1 MRILIKNVILKRR
14 KADIL
19 IEEGKI
25 SKIGK
30 NLNLRADEKI
40 DVKGEKAIIPGLIN
54 CHTHSAMILF
64 RGIAE
69 DLPLKDWL
77 EKEIWPREQK
87 LTEDDVYWGTKLA
100 ILEMIKSGT
109 TTFNEM
115 YWFEE
120 AQIQAIKEMG
130 IRAKIGLVMLDFL
143 PIGSKEKVEKL
154 YLKFSHSATRS
165 LDHLITFSIAPHAI
179 YTVSKENLIWAKNF
193 AKRHK
198 LLIHMHLSETE
209 KEVKDCLKKY
219 KMRPVEFL
227 EKIGFLNKNCVF
239 AHCVWLDDKEIEI
252 LEKRGCSLVYNPT
265 SNMKLASG
273 VFPWKKIKKRKINV
287 CLGTDGPASNNSLNL
302 FSEMKIGAIL
312 QKMENKD
319 PTIISAKEIFQMA
332 TKNGAKALRINAG
345 EIKVGKLADLVLI
358 DLNKI
363 EMFPNYDL
371 ISNLVYSDAKNCISE
386 VICNGKILMREG
398 KIEGEEK
405 ILKIAKFKLQKAK
418 WRK

>member
-1 MRILIKNVILKRR
+1 MNKERILIKNVILNKQ
-14 KADIL
+14 KVDIL
-19 IEEGKI
+19 IEGNQI
-25 SKIGK
+25 SRIGK
-30 NLNLRADEKI
+30 NLNLKAKEKI
-40 DVKGEKAIIPGLIN
+40 EGKGEKAVIPGLIN

-64 RGIAE
+64 RGLAE

-87 LTEDDVYWGTKLA
+87 LTEDDVYWGAKLA

-120 AQIQAIKEMG
+120 AQIQAAKEMG
-130 IRAKIGLVMLDFL
+130 IRANIGLVLLDFL
-143 PIGSKEKVEKL
+143 PMGSKEHVEKL
-154 YLKFSHSATRS
+154 YKKLETKN
-165 LDHLITFSIAPHAI
+165 LEPITLAIAPHAI
-179 YTVSKENLIWAKNF
+179 YTVSKENLIWAKDF
-193 AKRHK
+193 AKKHK

-209 KEVKDCLKKY
+209 REVKDCLKKY

-239 AHCVWLDDKEIEI
+239 AHCVWLNDKEIEI

-273 VFPWKKIKKRKINV
+273 IFPWAKIKERKINV

-302 FSEMKIGAIL
+302 FSEMKMGALL
-312 QKMENKD
+312 QKIENKD
-319 PTIISAKEIFQMA
+319 PTILSAREIFEMA
-332 TKNGAKALRINAG
+332 TKNGARALKINAG

-358 DLNKI
+358 DLNKL
-363 EMFPNYDL
+363 ETFPNHHL
-371 ISNLVYSDAKNCISE
+371 ISNLVYSDPKRCVSE

-405 ILKIAKFKLQKAK
+405 IIKIAKKRLV
-418 WRK
+418 

>member
-1 MRILIKNVILKRR
+1 MNKERILIKNVILNKQ
-14 KADIL
+14 KVDIL
-19 IEEGKI
+19 IEGNQI
-25 SKIGK
+25 SRIGK
-30 NLNLRADEKI
+30 NLNLKAKEKI
-40 DVKGEKAIIPGLIN
+40 DGKGEKAVIPGLIN

-64 RGIAE
+64 RGLAE

-120 AQIQAIKEMG
+120 AQIEAVKEMG
-130 IRAKIGLVMLDFL
+130 MRAVIGLVMLDFL
-143 PIGSKEKVEKL
+143 SMGSKEKIEKL
-154 YLKFSHSATRS
+154 TKRLTTKRLTTIQFT
-165 LDHLITFSIAPHAI
+165 IAPHAI

-193 AKRHK
+193 AKKHN

-209 KEVKDCLKKY
+209 REVKDCLKKY

-239 AHCVWLDDKEIEI
+239 AHCVWLNDKEIEI
-252 LEKRGCSLVYNPT
+252 LEKRGWSLVYNPT

-273 VFPWKKIKKRKINV
+273 IFPWAKIKERKINV

-302 FSEMKIGAIL
+302 FSEMKMGALL
-312 QKMENKD
+312 QKIENKD
-319 PTIISAKEIFQMA
+319 PTIISAREIFDMA
-332 TKNGAKALRINAG
+332 TKNGARALKINAG

-358 DLNKI
+358 DLNKL
-363 EMFPNYDL
+363 EMFPNHDL
-371 ISNLVYSDAKNCISE
+371 ISNLVYSDPKRCVSE

-405 ILKIAKFKLQKAK
+405 IIKIAKKRLV
-418 WRK
+418 

>member
-1 MRILIKNVILKRR
+1 MRILIKNVILKRK

-30 NLNLRADEKI
+30 NLNLRANEKI
-40 DVKGEKAIIPGLIN
+40 DGKGEKAVIPGLIN
-54 CHTHSAMILF
+54 CHTHSAMILL
-64 RGIAE
+64 RGLAE

-77 EKEIWPREQK
+77 EKEIWPRESK

-100 ILEMIKSGT
+100 ILEMIKSGI

-120 AQIQAIKEMG
+120 AQVEAVKEMG
-130 IRAKIGLVMLDFL
+130 IRANIGLVMLDFL
-143 PIGSKEKVEKL
+143 PMGSREKVEKL
-154 YLKFSHSATRS
+154 TKQLTTERLTTIQFA
-165 LDHLITFSIAPHAI
+165 IAPHAI
-179 YTVSKENLIWAKNF
+179 YTVSKENLIWARDF
-193 AKRHK
+193 AKKHN

-209 KEVKDCLKKY
+209 NEVKDCLKKY

-227 EKIGFLNKNCVF
+227 EKIGFLNKNCIF
-239 AHCVWLDDKEIEI
+239 AHCVWLQNKEIEI
-252 LEKRGCSLVYNPT
+252 LEKRGCNLIYNPT
-265 SNMKLASG
+265 SNMKLVSG
-273 VFPWKKIKKRKINV
+273 IFPWTKIRKRKINV

-302 FSEMKIGAIL
+302 FSEMKIGALL
-312 QKMENKD
+312 QKIENKD
-319 PTIISAKEIFQMA
+319 PTTISAQGIFKMA
-332 TKNGAKALRINAG
+332 TANGAKALKINAG

-371 ISNLVYSDAKNCISE
+371 ISNLVYSDAKNCVSN
-386 VICNGKILMREG
+386 VICNGKILMRDGE
-398 KIEGEEK
+398 IENEQR
-405 ILKIAKFKLQKAK
+405 ILKKGKQLLKKFLKSVK
-418 WRK
+418 

>member
-1 MRILIKNVILKRR
+1 MRLLVKNVILGK
-14 KADIL
+14 KKVDIL
-19 IEEGKI
+19 IEEKKI
-25 SKIGK
+25 LKIGK
-30 NLNLRADEKI
+30 NLNLRVNEKI
-40 DVKGEKAIIPGLIN
+40 DAKGEKAVIPGLIN

-64 RGIAE
+64 RGLAE

-77 EKEIWPREQK
+77 EKEIWPREAK

-120 AQIQAIKEMG
+120 AQIEAVKEMG
-130 IRAKIGLVMLDFL
+130 IRAVIGLVMLDFL
-143 PIGSKEKVEKL
+143 PMGSRKKVEELTKRL
-154 YLKFSHSATRS
+154 MTKRLMT
-165 LDHLITFSIAPHAI
+165 IQFSIAPHAT

-193 AKRHK
+193 AKRHR

-227 EKIGFLNKNCVF
+227 EKIGFLDKNCIF
-239 AHCVWLDDKEIEI
+239 AHCVWLSEKEIEI

-273 VFPWKKIKKRKINV
+273 VFPWKRIKERKINI
-287 CLGTDGPASNNSLNL
+287 CLGTDGPASNNSLSL
-302 FSEMKIGAIL
+302 FSEMKIGALL
-312 QKMENKD
+312 QKIENKD
-319 PTIISAKEIFQMA
+319 PTAISAQKSFQMA
-332 TKNGAKALRINAG
+332 TKNGAKALRINTG

-371 ISNLVYSDAKNCISE
+371 ISNLVYSDAKNCVSD
-386 VICNGKILMREG
+386 VICNGKILMRDG
-398 KIEGEEK
+398 KIEKENEIIK
-405 ILKIAKFKLQKAK
+405 KAKAKFLK
-418 WRK
+418 

>member
-1 MRILIKNVILKRR
+1 MRILIKNVILGKR
-14 KADIL
+14 KVDIL
-19 IEEGKI
+19 IEGEKI
-25 SKIGK
+25 SRIGK

-40 DVKGEKAIIPGLIN
+40 DTKGEKAVLPGLIN

-64 RGIAE
+64 RGLAE

-77 EKEIWPREQK
+77 EKEIWPRESK

-120 AQIQAIKEMG
+120 AQIQAVKEME
-130 IRAKIGLVMLDFL
+130 IRANIGLVMLDFL
-143 PIGSKEKVEKL
+143 PMGSKEKVEKL
-154 YLKFSHSATRS
+154 TKQLTTKQLTTKQPTT
-165 LDHLITFSIAPHAI
+165 IQFSIAPHAI
-179 YTVSKENLIWAKNF
+179 YTVSKDNLIWAKNF
-193 AKRHK
+193 AKKHN

-209 KEVKDCLKKY
+209 HEVKECQRKY

-227 EKIGFLNKNCVF
+227 EKIGFLDKNCVF
-239 AHCVWLDDKEIEI
+239 AHCIWLSNREIEI
-252 LEKRGCSLVYNPT
+252 LEKRGCSVVYNPT

-273 VFPWKKIKKRKINV
+273 VFPWEKIKGRKINV
-287 CLGTDGPASNNSLNL
+287 CLGTDGPSSNNSLNS
-302 FSEMKIGAIL
+302 FSEMKIGALL
-312 QKMENKD
+312 QKAENKD
-319 PTIISAKEIFQMA
+319 PTVIFAKEIFQMA
-332 TKNGAKALRINAG
+332 TKNGAKALKINAG

-358 DLNKI
+358 SLNKI

-371 ISNLVYSDAKNCISE
+371 VSNLVYSDVKNCVSE

-398 KIEGEEK
+398 KIEEEEK
-405 ILKIAKFKLQKAK
+405 IIKIAKKRLV
-418 WRK
+418 W

>member
-40 DVKGEKAIIPGLIN
+40 DAKGEKAVIPGLIN
-54 CHTHSAMILF
+54 CHSHSAMILF
-64 RGIAE
+64 RGLAE

-77 EKEIWPREQK
+77 KKEIWPRESK

-120 AQIQAIKEMG
+120 AQIQAVKEMG
-130 IRAKIGLVMLDFL
+130 IRAVIGLVMLDFL
-143 PIGSKEKVEKL
+143 PMGSKEKVEELTKRL
-154 YLKFSHSATRS
+154 TTKRLTT
-165 LDHLITFSIAPHAI
+165 IQFSIASHAI

-193 AKRHK
+193 AKKHK

-209 KEVKDCLKKY
+209 REVKDCLKKY

-227 EKIGFLNKNCVF
+227 EKIGFLSKNCVF
-239 AHCVWLDDKEIEI
+239 AHCVWLENKEIEI
-252 LEKRGCSLVYNPT
+252 LEKKGCSLVYNPT

-302 FSEMKIGAIL
+302 FFEMKIGAIL
-312 QKMENKD
+312 QKIKNKD

-332 TKNGAKALRINAG
+332 TRNGAKALRINAG
-345 EIKVGKLADLVLI
+345 EIKVGRLADLILVN
-358 DLNKI
+358 LNKI

-371 ISNLVYSDAKNCISE
+371 ISNLVYSDAKNCVSD

-405 ILKIAKFKLQKAK
+405 ILKIANCRLQSAN

>member
-1 MRILIKNVILKRR
+1 MRILIKNVILGKR
-14 KADIL
+14 KVDIL
-19 IEEGKI
+19 IEGEKI
-25 SKIGK
+25 SRIGK

-40 DVKGEKAIIPGLIN
+40 DAKGEKAVIPGLIN

-64 RGIAE
+64 RGLAE

-77 EKEIWPREQK
+77 EKEIWPRESK

-120 AQIQAIKEMG
+120 AQIQAVKEMG
-130 IRAKIGLVMLDFL
+130 IRANIGLVMLDFL
-143 PIGSKEKVEKL
+143 LMGSKEKVEKL
-154 YLKFSHSATRS
+154 YLKFSHLTTQS
-165 LDHLITFSIAPHAI
+165 LNHLITFSIAPHAI

-193 AKRHK
+193 AKKHK

-209 KEVKDCLKKY
+209 REVKDCLEKY

-239 AHCVWLDDKEIEI
+239 AHCIWLDDKEIEI

-273 VFPWKKIKKRKINV
+273 VFPWAKIKKRKINV

-302 FSEMKIGAIL
+302 FSEMKIGALL
-312 QKMENKD
+312 QKIENKD
-319 PTIISAKEIFQMA
+319 PTAISAKEIFQMA
-332 TKNGAKALRINAG
+332 TRNGAKALRINAG
-345 EIKVGKLADLVLI
+345 EIKVGRLADLVLI

-363 EMFPNYDL
+363 EMFPDYDL
-371 ISNLVYSDAKNCISE
+371 ISNLVYSDAKNCVFD
-386 VICNGKILMREG
+386 VICNGKILMRDG

-405 ILKIAKFKLQKAK
+405 ILKIAKFKLQNTNWKK
-418 WRK
+418 